1 MGQLEGKI
9 ALLTGASRGIGRGT
23 ARGLAREGA
32 NLVLVARDAEGLQQT
47 AAAAIAQGVEV
58 PVVPTDVKE
67 EKQIE
72 ALIADKLDS
81 EGLIPLCTKIEF
93 NN

>member
-9 ALLTGASRGIGRGT
+9 ALLTGASRGIGRGP

-32 NLVLVARDAEGLQQT
+32 NLVLAARDAEGLQQT
-47 AAAAIAQGVEV
+47 AAATTAQGVKV

-67 EKQIE
+67 
-72 ALIADKLDS
+72 
-81 EGLIPLCTKIEF
+81 
-93 NN
+93 